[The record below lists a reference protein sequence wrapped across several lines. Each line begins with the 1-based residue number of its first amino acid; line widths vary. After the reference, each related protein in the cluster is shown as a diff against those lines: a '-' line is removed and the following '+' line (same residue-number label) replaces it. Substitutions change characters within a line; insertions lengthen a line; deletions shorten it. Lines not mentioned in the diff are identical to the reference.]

1 MSKNTSETTE
11 IPIDRAAAWSPDA
24 LTEVLRTGAQRL
36 LAQAVE
42 AEIEA
47 HLAAHKELRDDRGRQ
62 RVVRHGH
69 LPEREVQTGIGPIPV
84 RVPRARDRTPEA
96 SGGPIQFRSSLL
108 PPYLRRTRSLERL
121 LPWLYLKGV
130 STGALEEALRAL
142 LGPEAPG
149 LSASTISR
157 LKAGWEQDCEQW
169 SGRDMSRKQYVYLWA
184 DGVYCQARL
193 EQEKQ
198 CLLVLI
204 GADEQGNK
212 ELVGLADG
220 YRESEQ
226 SWLELLL
233 DLKQRGWQAGP
244 DLVVGDGALGLWK
257 ALRKVCP
264 RARAQRCWVHKTRNV
279 LDKLPKGV
287 QARAKRNLQQIW
299 MAETQEEAGRAFQHF
314 VAAYEAKYDKAMECL
329 AKDREDLLA
338 FYDYPAEHW
347 RHLRTTNPIESVF
360 ATVRLRTVKTRGC
373 LSRKTTFAMVLQLVL
388 SAQEKWRRLNGP
400 KRLAQVI
407 EGVQFRNG
415 IQEVRRA
422 A

>member
-1 MSKNTSETTE
+1 MLT
-11 IPIDRAAAWSPDA
+11 PDA
-24 LTEVLRTGAQRL
+24 
-36 LAQAVE
+36 
-42 AEIEA
+42 
-47 HLAAHKELRDDRGRQ
+47 
-62 RVVRHGH
+62 
-69 LPEREVQTGIGPIPV
+69 
-84 RVPRARDRTPEA
+84 
-96 SGGPIQFRSSLL
+96 SWGPIQFRSALL

-130 STGALEEALRAL
+130 STGAFEEALRAL
-142 LGPEAPG
+142 LGPGAAG

-157 LKAGWEQDCEQW
+157 LKVGWEQDCEQW
-169 SGRDMSRKQYVYLWA
+169 SRRDLSDKQSVYLWA
-184 DGVYCQARL
+184 DGIYCQARL

-233 DLKQRGWQAGP
+233 DLQRRGWQAVRISSSATGHWACGRP
-244 DLVVGDGALGLWK
+244 CNRCIRELAPSAAGCTRRATCSTS
-257 ALRKVCP
+257 CP
-264 RARAQRCWVHKTRNV
+264 RGA
-279 LDKLPKGV
+279 
-287 QARAKRNLQQIW
+287 AKRNLQQIW
-299 MAETQEEAGRAFQHF
+299 MAETRAEAGRALQHF
-314 VAAYEAKYDKAMECL
+314 VAAYEAKYEKAVECL
-329 AKDREDLLA
+329 AKDRDDLLA

-360 ATVRLRTVKTRGC
+360 AAVRLRTVKTRGC
-373 LSRKTTFAMVLQLVL
+373 LSRKTAFAMVLQLVL

-400 KRLAQVI
+400 KRLAQVS

-415 IQEVRRA
+415 IQEVGRA

>member
-1 MSKNTSETTE
+1 MTTA
-11 IPIDRAAAWSPDA
+11 DGDA
-24 LTEVLRTGAQRL
+24 SSVTDTC
-36 LAQAVE
+36 
-42 AEIEA
+42 
-47 HLAAHKELRDDRGRQ
+47 
-62 RVVRHGH
+62 
-69 LPEREVQTGIGPIPV
+69 PN
-84 RVPRARDRTPEA
+84 ARDRTPEA
-96 SGGPIQFRSSLL
+96 SGGPIQFRSTLL

-130 STGALEEALRAL
+130 STGAFEEALRAL

-169 SGRDMSRKQYVYLWA
+169 SGRDLSGKQYVYLWA

-233 DLKQRGWQAGP
+233 DLKQRGRQAGP
-244 DLVVGDGALGLWK
+244 ELVVGDGALGLWK
-257 ALRKVCP
+257 ALRQVYP
-264 RARAQRCWVHKTRNV
+264 RARA
-279 LDKLPKGV
+279 
-287 QARAKRNLQQIW
+287 KRSLQQIW
-299 MAETQEEAGRAFQHF
+299 MAETREEAGRAWQHF
-314 VAAYEAKYDKAMECL
+314 VAAYEAKYEKAVECL
-329 AKDREDLLA
+329 AKDRDDLLA

-373 LSRKTTFAMVLQLVL
+373 LSRKTAFAMVLQLVL

-407 EGVQFRNG
+407 EEVQFRNG